1 MGFPDKFKRK
11 KVIDGTLQSAI
22 TPVQNTMIIILFD
35 KPDIGKDEIE
45 KRIAEKFGK
54 NAVLSIDSSHP
65 SATYFMLHIDDADI
79 MCSYMPFPCPGEEC
93 DILNLFRF
101 NHYISEDEQKAFVE
115 NKSFCVIAET
125 GGGKTLA
132 GKRSVCLTITRLCGS
147 LLNIEEAAGVYNQGA
162 NLLLGKNMYL
172 YYASISEQ
180 EEKVPDYFPSMLW
193 ILVYQTRTE
202 DGTPVIETCGLEQFG
217 FPELQFY
224 NPKEEWAQSYEKLYI
239 MSALQIT
246 GNEFYKNMDTIS
258 FTPETVS
265 VFKQNGKKLAV
276 IGGI

>member
-1 MGFPDKFKRK
+1 MQQKLSL
-11 KVIDGTLQSAI
+11 IHISA
-22 TPVQNTMIIILFD
+22 
-35 KPDIGKDEIE
+35 
-45 KRIAEKFGK
+45 
-54 NAVLSIDSSHP
+54 
-65 SATYFMLHIDDADI
+65 
-79 MCSYMPFPCPGEEC
+79 
-93 DILNLFRF
+93 
-101 NHYISEDEQKAFVE
+101 
-115 NKSFCVIAET
+115 
-125 GGGKTLA
+125 
-132 GKRSVCLTITRLCGS
+132 
-147 LLNIEEAAGVYNQGA
+147 
-162 NLLLGKNMYL
+162 
-172 YYASISEQ
+172 ISEQ